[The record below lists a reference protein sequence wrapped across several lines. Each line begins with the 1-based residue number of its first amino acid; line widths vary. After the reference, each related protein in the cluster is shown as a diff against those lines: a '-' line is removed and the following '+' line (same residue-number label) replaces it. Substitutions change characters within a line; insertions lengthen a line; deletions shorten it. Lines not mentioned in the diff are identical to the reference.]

1 MQHRE
6 SSFAFLN
13 RSSWLLCERDRRLYD
28 EWFAE
33 LPHDAQNKL
42 IGRFKNVIDAH
53 HASAAFELLIHALM
67 IRLGGTVQVEP
78 PIEGSTT
85 TPDFLVEH
93 RGTRFYIEATV
104 SRAWNSGEQRDTLED
119 TVFDWI
125 NEIESP
131 NFLLDVDTD
140 GKLPHLPKRATVVEP
155 LRSLL
160 SSHDPDELH
169 RMITTNNGWAPMPFE
184 VIHHNG
190 WTLTAELIPKKPES
204 RGRASDS
211 TIGVY
216 PAGPYLDT
224 RPAVTRKIVNKARDK
239 RGRTLDAPLIIAVNT
254 SDGFF
259 DIRRD
264 TIRVLLGDVT
274 SSHDIV
280 QHVVD
285 RDKPRVDDAVW
296 VARNG
301 QLKHE
306 YIQGVWMFVGAA
318 SGNPSPAGTDSC
330 VYLNPFLDTELPP
343 LLRRVPHA
351 QALDGVLEWHKGEN
365 LDRLLGVPKI
375 PYDQL
380 RRPPGG

>member
-1 MQHRE
+1 MRHRE

-42 IGRFKNVIDAH
+42 IGRFKSVIDDQ

-104 SRAWNSGEQRDTLED
+104 SRAWNSGERRDTLED

-125 NEIESP
+125 NAIESP
-131 NFLLDVDTD
+131 NFRLDVDTD
-140 GKLPHLPKRATVVEP
+140 GKLPHLPKCATVVGP
-155 LRSLL
+155 LRKLL
-160 SSHDPDELH
+160 SSHDPDELY
-169 RMITTNNGWAPMPFE
+169 RMITMNDGWAPMPFE

-190 WTLTAELIPKKPES
+190 WTLTAELIPKKPEN
-204 RGRASDS
+204 RGHANDS
-211 TIGVY
+211 TIGFY
-216 PAGPYLDT
+216 PTEPYLDSQPT
-224 RPAVTRKIVNKARDK
+224 LVRKIVNKAKAK

-259 DIRRD
+259 DIKRD
-264 TIRVLLGDVT
+264 AMRVLLGDAV
-274 SSHDIV
+274 SSREVV
-280 QHVVD
+280 QHVIE
-285 RDKPRVDDAVW
+285 RNRPRVDDAVW

-301 QLKHE
+301 RLKHE
-306 YIQGVWMFVGAA
+306 YIYGVWMFVGAA
-318 SGNPSPAGTDSC
+318 SSNPSPAGGDSC

-351 QALDGVLEWHKGEN
+351 QARDGVIEWHEGED
-365 LDRLLGVPKI
+365 LDRLLGVPEI
-375 PYDQL
+375 PMDQL
-380 RRPPGG
+380 RRPPGS